1 VYATALAS
9 TVLATANEAFVVAAA
24 ATEARVL
31 VVRPHGTETVEPVYA
46 RTLRR
51 ELLAERQGR
60 SLDPLHVVTAAEDAQ
75 MVRKGS
81 TREVVSLPVDV
92 VSLPVDADSPAGPI
106 LTAWSRTYDSQPQAE
121 PCEPADG

>member
-9 TVLATANEAFVVAAA
+9 TVLATANEAFVVAVA

-60 SLDPLHVVTAAEDAQ
+60 SLDPLHVVTAAEDAPE
-75 MVRKGS
+75 RS
-81 TREVVSLPVDV
+81 SHYR
-92 VSLPVDADSPAGPI
+92 
-106 LTAWSRTYDSQPQAE
+106 
-121 PCEPADG
+121 